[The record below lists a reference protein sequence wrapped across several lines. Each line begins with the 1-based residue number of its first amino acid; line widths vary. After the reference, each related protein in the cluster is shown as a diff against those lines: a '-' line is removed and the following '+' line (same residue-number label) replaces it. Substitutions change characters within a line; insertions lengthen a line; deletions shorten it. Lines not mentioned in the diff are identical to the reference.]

1 MKTTHNK
8 IMLLLKSYLNQYPDQ
23 RFGQALFNLDINQFK
38 DDNIKER
45 DFSLRDIYNDEDEEI
60 IKRIRS
66 RFKK

>member
-1 MKTTHNK
+1 
-8 IMLLLKSYLNQYPDQ
+8 MLLLKSYLNQYPDQ